1 MVKILKLSLLV
12 LALGILSACAQMN
25 SSLVAPKG
33 IANNDPEYQPSRVFQ
48 VRLHTAGIS
57 SN

>member
-1 MVKILKLSLLV
+1 MMKKLKLSLLV
-12 LALGILSACAQMN
+12 LAFVILSACAQMN

-33 IANNDPEYQPSRVFQ
+33 IASNDPEYQPFRVFQ

-57 SN
+57 LN